1 MRLREYFFDD
11 KDQDQD
17 QEYSKFKKSSDWTPN
32 SGRDRWLDMYVE
44 QVRDGII
51 KGLSKDFKV
60 NITNNEEK
68 ALRELL
74 YDDSIVIRPSDK
86 SSGVVIMNRSDY
98 ETEVHD
104 ELKDN
109 GTYKEIKEDLTTKIE
124 NKIKKN
130 VEGMYKR
137 NVITKEMNGYLIPKG
152 SQPGK
157 VQANPKIHKTNH
169 PLRTIVNGNNHATE
183 NMAEV
188 VEHELMENVCN
199 LNSYIKDT
207 TELLQKLNKIPQPL
221 PGNNIMFCLD
231 VKALYPSVPRKEA
244 RIACERAL

>member
-1 MRLREYFFDD
+1 
-11 KDQDQD
+11 
-17 QEYSKFKKSSDWTPN
+17 
-32 SGRDRWLDMYVE
+32 MYVE
-44 QVRDGII
+44 QVRDDII
-51 KGLSKDFKV
+51 KGLSKDFKM

-109 GTYKEIKEDLTTKIE
+109 GTYKEIKEDLTTNIE

-137 NVITKEMNGYLIPKG
+137 NVITKEMKGYLIPKG
-152 SQPGK
+152 SQTGK
-157 VQANPKIHKTNH
+157 VQANPKIDKTNH

-199 LNSYIKDT
+199 LKSYIKDT

-221 PGNNIMFCLD
+221 PGNSIMFCLD
-231 VKALYPSVPRKEA
+231 VKALYQERKQGSRVKRHYKSVKSH
-244 RIACERAL
+244 LYQQFVF

>member
-1 MRLREYFFDD
+1 M
-11 KDQDQD
+11 
-17 QEYSKFKKSSDWTPN
+17 SC
-32 SGRDRWLDMYVE
+32 V
-44 QVRDGII
+44 
-51 KGLSKDFKV
+51 
-60 NITNNEEK
+60 
-68 ALRELL
+68 L
-74 YDDSIVIRPSDK
+74 YDDSIVIRPSDN

-137 NVITKEMNGYLIPKG
+137 NVITKEMKGYLIPKG

-188 VEHELMENVCN
+188 VEHDLMENVCN
-199 LNSYIKDT
+199 LKSYIKDT
-207 TELLQKLNKIPQPL
+207 TELLQKLNKIPQTITWKFYYVL
-221 PGNNIMFCLD
+221 FRCQ
-231 VKALYPSVPRKEA
+231 SVIPKCSKKGSKDRV
-244 RIACERAL
+244 

>member
-1 MRLREYFFDD
+1 MRLRAYVFDD
-11 KDQDQD
+11 KDQDQ
-17 QEYSKFKKSSDWTPN
+17 EYSKSKKSSVWTPN
-32 SGRDRWLDMYVE
+32 AGRDRWLDMYIE
-44 QVRDGII
+44 QIHDGII
-51 KGLSKDFKV
+51 KDFKM

-137 NVITKEMNGYLIPKG
+137 NVITKEMKGYLIPKG

-157 VQANPKIHKTNH
+157 VQANLEINKTNH

-188 VEHELMENVCN
+188 IEHELMENVCN
-199 LNSYIKDT
+199 LKSYIKDT
-207 TELLQKLNKIPQPL
+207 TEFLQKLNKIPQPL
-221 PGNNIMFCLD
+221 PGNSIMF
-231 VKALYPSVPRKEA
+231 
-244 RIACERAL
+244 

>member
-1 MRLREYFFDD
+1 
-11 KDQDQD
+11 
-17 QEYSKFKKSSDWTPN
+17 
-32 SGRDRWLDMYVE
+32 
-44 QVRDGII
+44 
-51 KGLSKDFKV
+51 
-60 NITNNEEK
+60 
-68 ALRELL
+68 
-74 YDDSIVIRPSDK
+74 
-86 SSGVVIMNRSDY
+86 MNRSDY

-109 GTYKEIKEDLTTKIE
+109 GTYKEIKEDLTTNIE

-199 LNSYIKDT
+199 LKNYIKDT
-207 TELLQKLNKIPQPL
+207 TELLQKLNKTPQPL
-221 PGNNIMFCLD
+221 PGNSIMFCLD
-231 VKALYPSVPRKEA
+231 VNALYPSVPRKEA
-244 RIACERAL
+244 RIAYEKALQSVKSLLYQQFVF